1 MSITTAFATNWSGSP
16 GLIYQPGSLAHDF
29 NLTAACF
36 GFPTVGTGPDDPVA
50 RVDFTCPPIRD
61 GH

>member
-16 GLIYQPGSLAHDF
+16 GLSYQPGSLACNF
-29 NLTAACF
+29 NLNF
-36 GFPTVGTGPDDPVA
+36 GFPAVGTGPDDPVA